1 MTDLA
6 PSSLPATA
14 ALADLLQLRG
24 RTGWLTPPL
33 RPFRRGEGAVL
44 GVARTVR
51 IVAGRSAPGLK
62 PLHALL
68 AEDLTDRVVVIAGA
82 DAAPGAVWGEI
93 LTAAAL
99 GRGAVGALVE
109 GSVRDVSAVARLG
122 LRLWA
127 LAEATAGPGGA
138 VRVAEI
144 GGPIEIAGTPVSDG
158 DPILLDDGGA
168 VALPAADATTL
179 LADALTYH
187 RAEEEVLA
195 ALTTGLHLP
204 RAYTPKAE
212 AITRLRRH

>member
-1 MTDLA
+1 MTGT
-6 PSSLPATA
+6 SSPPATA

-33 RPFRRGEGAVL
+33 RPFHRGDAAVV

-51 IVAGRSAPGLK
+51 IAAGAGAHGLK

-68 AEDLTDRVVVIAGA
+68 AEDLTGRVVVIAGA

-93 LTAAAL
+93 LSAAAL

-109 GSVRDVSAVARLG
+109 GSVRDVPAVARLG

-138 VRVAEI
+138 VHVAEI
-144 GGPIEIAGTPVSDG
+144 GGPIEIGDTAIADG
-158 DPILLDDGGA
+158 DAILLDDGGA
-168 VALPAADATTL
+168 VALPAADADTL

-187 RAEEEVLA
+187 RAEEEVLT
-195 ALTTGLHLP
+195 ALTAGLRLP

-212 AITRLRRH
+212 AITRLGGR

>member
-1 MTDLA
+1 MTGLD

-14 ALADLLQLRG
+14 ALADVLQLRG

-33 RPFRRGEGAVL
+33 RPFQRGEGAVL
-44 GVARTVR
+44 GTARTVR
-51 IVAGRSAPGLK
+51 VLPGPGGHGLK

-68 AEDLTDRVVVIAGA
+68 AEDLTGRVVVVAGA

-93 LTAAAL
+93 LSVAAL
-99 GRGAVGALVE
+99 ARGAVGALIE
-109 GSVRDVSAVARLG
+109 GSVRDVPAVTRLG

-138 VRVAEI
+138 VHVAEI
-144 GGPIEIAGTPVSDG
+144 GGAIRIGDTPVADG

-168 VALPAADATTL
+168 VALSPADAAAL

-187 RAEEEVLA
+187 QAETEVLE
-195 ALTTGLHLP
+195 ALTAGLHLP
-204 RAYTPKAE
+204 RAYTPKSK
-212 AITRLRRH
+212 AITHLRNH